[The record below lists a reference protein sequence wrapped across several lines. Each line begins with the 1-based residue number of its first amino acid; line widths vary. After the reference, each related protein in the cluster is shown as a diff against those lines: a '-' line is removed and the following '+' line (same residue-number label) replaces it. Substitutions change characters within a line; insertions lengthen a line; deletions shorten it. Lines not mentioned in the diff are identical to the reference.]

1 MRFAWFALLAVSAA
15 AAGQTT
21 TAPVFK
27 VKHPSPEVDA
37 ILDRLESRGESI
49 EDLQAKLTFK
59 QQDLVVDDTLTKRGT
74 ICFRRDEPNARFAII
89 FEFPQDKREL
99 YLFDGR
105 WFTEV
110 NERTKTYQRHEVVRE
125 GETIDPFRIG
135 QGPFPLP
142 FGQKKVDILTNFEVT
157 LEEPKPGDPPD
168 TVHLS
173 CVPLPGTQMAD
184 SHKRL
189 DFFISQKGATK
200 DLPIRLIDHRKGQK
214 RDTIDF
220 AEARLNSSVPGSRF
234 SYAKPK
240 ASGGWQVFEDDTLP
254 PKQEGP

>member
-1 MRFAWFALLAVSAA
+1 MRFALVALLAVSAV
-15 AAGQTT
+15 AAGQTA
-21 TAPVFK
+21 TAPVFE

-49 EDLQAKLTFK
+49 EDLQAKLTFR

-74 ICFRRDEPNARFAII
+74 ICFRRDEPNASFAII

-125 GETIDPFRIG
+125 GESIDPFRIG

-142 FGQKKVDILTNFEVT
+142 FGQKKADILTNFDVT
-157 LEEPKPGDPPD
+157 LVESSPTDPPD
-168 TVHLS
+168 TVHL
-173 CVPLPGTQMAD
+173 CCIPRAGTQMAD
-184 SHKRL
+184 THKRL

-200 DLPIRLIDHRKGQK
+200 DLPIRLIDNRKGQK

-220 AEARLNSSVPGSRF
+220 AEAKLNSGVPGSRF
-234 SYAKPK
+234 TYAKPK

-254 PKQEGP
+254 PIQDEP